1 MNYIKFFIIGS
12 LLSTSSVYG
21 QEPTDPKATED
32 WSRKPA
38 VIAPVETKWTRP
50 ADAVVLLDANTCLWT
65 KTDGSP
71 MEWSNEN
78 GVITVKP
85 GSGGIISSQKF
96 EDCHLHIEWR
106 SPLIVKG
113 EGQGRGNSGIF
124 LQSMYEVQ
132 VLDSYN
138 NETYF
143 NGQAG
148 SIYKQHAPLF
158 NACAKTGE
166 WNVFDIIYKA
176 PKFDHKGDKIDA
188 GRITV
193 IHNGIVI
200 QNNAIILG
208 TTPNVGYPKNP
219 VHHGAPLMLQDHSDL
234 VSYRNIWIR
243 RL

>member
-1 MNYIKFFIIGS
+1 MKLFASSIMIFTFCGIS
-12 LLSTSSVYG
+12 LYG
-21 QEPTDPKATED
+21 QEPTDAKDTED
-32 WSRKPA
+32 WSRKP
-38 VIAPVETKWTRP
+38 VVVTPVDTKWPRP
-50 ADAVVLLDANTCLWT
+50 ADAIILLDENNCSWT
-65 KTDGSP
+65 KQDGSP
-71 MEWSNEN
+71 IEWTINN
-78 GVITVKP
+78 GIMTVKP
-85 GSGGIISSQKF
+85 GSGGIYSGQKF

-106 SPLIVKG
+106 SPIIIKG

-124 LQSMYEVQ
+124 LQSLYEVQ

-148 SIYKQHAPLF
+148 SIYKQHPPLA
-158 NACAKTGE
+158 NACTKSGE
-166 WNVFDIIYKA
+166 WNVFDIIYRA
-176 PKFDHKGDKIDA
+176 PKFDYTGEKIES

-200 QNNAIILG
+200 QNNVQIFG
-208 TTPNVGYPKNP
+208 TTPNSGFPKNP

-234 VSYRNIWIR
+234 VSYRNIWVR